1 MWFKRLTWY
10 KRIGTKISVLTSVLV
25 IAFTSG
31 YTYFSIKSQREHLI
45 EEIIRTVSLLSDT
58 IKLSSRAD
66 MLLYAPDRLH
76 QTVDTIGK
84 QQSIEKMRI
93 FNYVGQIIYSS
104 DRSEMNRLV
113 DKHAEQCTACHA
125 AEKPLERLETPERT
139 RIFRSQAGYRV
150 LGMINPI
157 YNEPD
162 CYNAS
167 CHVHPP
173 DQKVLGVLD
182 IDVSL
187 QATDERVRI
196 VEAKLLMSGLAT
208 ALALACLIKFLTYRF
223 LNQPLRELIEGT
235 QRIAHEDLD
244 FQIPIRTEDELGI
257 FAQFFNQMT
266 RELKRAKQS
275 LTEWGNRLEQMVCER
290 TKDLQDAQQQLVRS
304 EKLASLGKLAAG
316 VAHEINNPLTG
327 VLTFSQLLRDEFPPE
342 TSQHQDLNV
351 IVNETVRCRS
361 IVRGLLEFARQTAPE
376 KAAADV
382 HEIVEEVLRMVA
394 NQELF
399 QNIEVHKDYDSRA
412 PHLMVDRDQIKQVI
426 LNIVVNAAEAMGKT
440 GVLRIRSE
448 WSEDS
453 AQLALHVTDSGPG
466 IEPEVLNKLFDP
478 FFTTKEMGT
487 GLGMAISYGIV
498 KGHRGSIDVKS
509 KPGEGCEVIVTLPAG
524 QPAQPAG
531 EEEPR
536 DRVIS

>member
-1 MWFKRLTWY
+1 
-10 KRIGTKISVLTSVLV
+10 
-25 IAFTSG
+25 
-31 YTYFSIKSQREHLI
+31 
-45 EEIIRTVSLLSDT
+45 
-58 IKLSSRAD
+58 
-66 MLLYAPDRLH
+66 
-76 QTVDTIGK
+76 
-84 QQSIEKMRI
+84 
-93 FNYVGQIIYSS
+93 
-104 DRSEMNRLV
+104 
-113 DKHAEQCTACHA
+113 
-125 AEKPLERLETPERT
+125 
-139 RIFRSQAGYRV
+139 
-150 LGMINPI
+150 
-157 YNEPD
+157 
-162 CYNAS
+162 
-167 CHVHPP
+167 
-173 DQKVLGVLD
+173 
-182 IDVSL
+182 
-187 QATDERVRI
+187 
-196 VEAKLLMSGLAT
+196 
-208 ALALACLIKFLTYRF
+208 
-223 LNQPLRELIEGT
+223 
-235 QRIAHEDLD
+235 
-244 FQIPIRTEDELGI
+244 
-257 FAQFFNQMT
+257 
-266 RELKRAKQS
+266 
-275 LTEWGNRLEQMVCER
+275 MVCER

-376 KAAADV
+376 KAVADV

-453 AQLALHVTDSGPG
+453 AQLALHVIDSGPG

>member
-1 MWFKRLTWY
+1 M
-10 KRIGTKISVLTSVLV
+10 
-25 IAFTSG
+25 
-31 YTYFSIKSQREHLI
+31 
-45 EEIIRTVSLLSDT
+45 
-58 IKLSSRAD
+58 RA
-66 MLLYAPDRLH
+66 A
-76 QTVDTIGK
+76 TFI
-84 QQSIEKMRI
+84 
-93 FNYVGQIIYSS
+93 
-104 DRSEMNRLV
+104 
-113 DKHAEQCTACHA
+113 
-125 AEKPLERLETPERT
+125 
-139 RIFRSQAGYRV
+139 
-150 LGMINPI
+150 
-157 YNEPD
+157 
-162 CYNAS
+162 
-167 CHVHPP
+167 PP

-187 QATDERVRI
+187 QATDERVHI

-223 LNQPLRELIEGT
+223 LNQPLRVLIEGT
-235 QRIAHEDLD
+235 QRIAQEDLD

-275 LTEWGNRLEQMVCER
+275 LTDWGNRLEQMVCER

-327 VLTFSQLLRDEFPPE
+327 VLTFSQLLRDQFPPE
-342 TSQHQDLNV
+342 TAEHQDLSV
-351 IVNETVRCRS
+351 IVNETVRCRG

-376 KAAADV
+376 KKAVDV
-382 HEIVEEVLRMVA
+382 HEIVEEVLRMVT

-399 QNIEVHKDYDSRA
+399 QNIEVHKDYDLRA
-412 PHLMVDRDQIKQVI
+412 PHLMVDRDQIKQVM

-440 GVLRIRSE
+440 GDIRIRSE
-448 WSEDS
+448 WKEDR
-453 AQLALHVTDSGPG
+453 AQLALYFIDNGPG

-498 KGHRGSIDVKS
+498 KGHRGSIDVIS
-509 KPGEGCEVIVTLPAG
+509 EPGKGCEVIVTLPAG
-524 QPAQPAG
+524 QPAPPDAEQ
-531 EEEPR
+531 EPQ